1 MAKNTEIDEKISLE
15 KQLQQ
20 DVSGGEGKVLL
31 SVTDTFP
38 FAKWA
43 NRFLKS
49 AIIQGA
55 AITLLT
61 VIFVS
66 IQLLFSSTIN
76 IVQFLSLSFDGPAK
90 WIFLGYI
97 IYIVLI
103 VAIAST
109 AVFYIHFE
117 VNMLKRM
124 HGFRSMLAWAHLIG
138 MNVGGASITL
148 SMIYAGLVGSGV
160 IEIVLSGGDISELR
174 SNTQIMEEFI
184 IPISISAAIL
194 VIGLIAGGLTFLV
207 NYLGNIKNI
216 EYTKHTEHTENV
228 NR

>member
-1 MAKNTEIDEKISLE
+1 MTKNTEIDEKVSLK
-15 KQLQQ
+15 KQLQHTT
-20 DVSGGEGKVLL
+20 SGEGKVLL
-31 SVTDTFP
+31 SITDTFP

-76 IVQFLSLSFDGPAK
+76 IVQFLSLSFEGPAK

-97 IYIVLI
+97 IYITFI
-103 VAIAST
+103 VAIATT
-109 AVFYIHFE
+109 AVFYNHFE
-117 VNMLKRM
+117 VNMLKRI
-124 HGFRSMLAWAHLIG
+124 HGFRSILAWVHLIG

-160 IEIVLSGGDISELR
+160 IGILLSGGIISELR
-174 SNTQIMEEFI
+174 PNTQIMEEFI
-184 IPISISAAIL
+184 IPISVFAAIL
-194 VIGLIAGGLTFLV
+194 VMGLIAGGLTFLV
-207 NYLGNIKNI
+207 NYSGNTKSV
-216 EYTKHTEHTENV
+216 EYTKTKEQNM
-228 NR
+228 

>member
-1 MAKNTEIDEKISLE
+1 MAKNTEIDEKVSLE

-38 FAKWA
+38 SAKWA

-109 AVFYIHFE
+109 AVFYNHFE

-148 SMIYAGLVGSGV
+148 STIYAGLVGSGV

-184 IPISISAAIL
+184 IPISP
-194 VIGLIAGGLTFLV
+194 
-207 NYLGNIKNI
+207 YLQQ
-216 EYTKHTEHTENV
+216 YW
-228 NR
+228 

>member
-1 MAKNTEIDEKISLE
+1 M
-15 KQLQQ
+15 
-20 DVSGGEGKVLL
+20 
-31 SVTDTFP
+31 
-38 FAKWA
+38 
-43 NRFLKS
+43 
-49 AIIQGA
+49 
-55 AITLLT
+55 
-61 VIFVS
+61 
-66 IQLLFSSTIN
+66 
-76 IVQFLSLSFDGPAK
+76 QFLSLSFDGPAK

-194 VIGLIAGGLTFLV
+194 VIGLIAGGLTFSCKLLRQ
-207 NYLGNIKNI
+207 YKK
-216 EYTKHTEHTENV
+216 Y
-228 NR
+228 

>member
-1 MAKNTEIDEKISLE
+1 MSAMWT
-15 KQLQQ
+15 
-20 DVSGGEGKVLL
+20 
-31 SVTDTFP
+31 
-38 FAKWA
+38 

-76 IVQFLSLSFDGPAK
+76 IVQFLSLSFEGPAK

-97 IYIVLI
+97 IYIILI
-103 VAIAST
+103 LAIATT
-109 AVFYIHFE
+109 AVFYNHFE

-124 HGFRSMLAWAHLIG
+124 HGFRSILAWAHLIG
-138 MNVGGASITL
+138 MNIGGASITI

-160 IEIVLSGGDISELR
+160 MGIVLNGGNISELR
-174 SNTQIMEEFI
+174 PNTQIMEEFI
-184 IPISISAAIL
+184 IPISVFAAIL
-194 VIGLIAGGLTFLV
+194 VVGLIAGGLTFIV
-207 NYLGNIKNI
+207 NYSDNMKSV
-216 EYTKHTEHTENV
+216 EYTKQTKRKERKEHV
-228 NR
+228 N

>member
-1 MAKNTEIDEKISLE
+1 MRNSVGTVTNTFS
-15 KQLQQ
+15 
-20 DVSGGEGKVLL
+20 S
-31 SVTDTFP
+31 
-38 FAKWA
+38 AKWA

-160 IEIVLSGGDISELR
+160 IEIVLSGGDISELK

-184 IPISISAAIL
+184 IPISVFAAIL

-207 NYLGNIKNI
+207 NYSGDWKNVD
-216 EYTKHTEHTENV
+216 YTKHKV
-228 NR
+228 SGVGVS

>member
-38 FAKWA
+38 
-43 NRFLKS
+43 

-76 IVQFLSLSFDGPAK
+76 IVQFLSLSFEGPAK

-97 IYIVLI
+97 IYITFI
-103 VAIAST
+103 VAIATT
-109 AVFYIHFE
+109 AVFYNHFE
-117 VNMLKRM
+117 VNMLKRI
-124 HGFRSMLAWAHLIG
+124 HGFRSILAWVHLIG

-160 IEIVLSGGDISELR
+160 IGIVLSGGNISELKQ
-174 SNTQIMEEFI
+174 NPQIMEEFI
-184 IPISISAAIL
+184 IPISIFAAIL

-207 NYLGNIKNI
+207 NYSGDWKNVD
-216 EYTKHTEHTENV
+216 YTKHKV
-228 NR
+228 SG

>member
-1 MAKNTEIDEKISLE
+1 MAKNTEIDEKVSLE

-184 IPISISAAIL
+184 IPISIFAAIL

-216 EYTKHTEHTENV
+216 EYTKHIEHTENV

>member
-1 MAKNTEIDEKISLE
+1 MAKNTEIDEKVSLE

-66 IQLLFSSTIN
+66 IHSTN
-76 IVQFLSLSFDGPAK
+76 CGHSKYSC
-90 WIFLGYI
+90 
-97 IYIVLI
+97 
-103 VAIAST
+103 
-109 AVFYIHFE
+109 
-117 VNMLKRM
+117 
-124 HGFRSMLAWAHLIG
+124 
-138 MNVGGASITL
+138 
-148 SMIYAGLVGSGV
+148 
-160 IEIVLSGGDISELR
+160 
-174 SNTQIMEEFI
+174 
-184 IPISISAAIL
+184 IL
-194 VIGLIAGGLTFLV
+194 YPF
-207 NYLGNIKNI
+207 
-216 EYTKHTEHTENV
+216 
-228 NR
+228 